1 MTKACDGI
9 GGTIKRLVA
18 RAILQATK
26 EGQILTPMQLYS
38 WTNHHVRIKVMFV
51 SKQDIAEHF
60 LMIRFQN
67 AMTVVGTRCHHR
79 FVQLADNKLQMHH
92 LSVDQIGRV
101 VQVGVHASSVSMNFP
116 TQMELKPGVYVAVI
130 SGMLAVLQIG
140 QKKLK

>member
-38 WTNHHVRIKVMFV
+38 WANHHVRIKVMFV

-67 AMTVVGTRCHHR
+67 AMTVVGTICHHR

-101 VQVGVHASSVSMNFP
+101 VQVGVHAFSVSMNFP
-116 TQMELKPGVYVAVI
+116 TQMELKPGVYVTVI